1 MPEPWTGVGCSVGL
15 FQAYNFIALLEES
28 LGES

>member
-1 MPEPWTGVGCSVGL
+1 MPEPWTGVGSVDL
-15 FQAYNFIALLEES
+15 PQADNFIAPLEES